1 MRTRVHQEFGNSNRT
16 LTRFTGFY
24 LFQALLGVAQLF
36 VEFVQLKNER
46 GWDRMSR
53 EAFFK
58 RADLF
63 FKGFNFGGDLRM
75 YGLRVGHYFGI
86 VSLGC
91 VWAILASYL
100 CNLGSIASRLA
111 VKAFHDLLLQA
122 SELHGPLTNLGVHK
136 RYSSIGE
143 VIGTKGILLGYL
155 ACITI
160 QIISKFPVPNLPF
173 VDRLPRRW

>member
-86 VSLGC
+86 VSLG
-91 VWAILASYL
+91 
-100 CNLGSIASRLA
+100 G
-111 VKAFHDLLLQA
+111 
-122 SELHGPLTNLGVHK
+122 
-136 RYSSIGE
+136 
-143 VIGTKGILLGYL
+143 
-155 ACITI
+155 
-160 QIISKFPVPNLPF
+160 
-173 VDRLPRRW
+173 

>member
-1 MRTRVHQEFGNSNRT
+1 MRTRVHQELGASNRT

-53 EAFFK
+53 QAFIK
-58 RADLF
+58 RVDLF

-86 VSLGC
+86 VSLG
-91 VWAILASYL
+91 
-100 CNLGSIASRLA
+100 G
-111 VKAFHDLLLQA
+111 
-122 SELHGPLTNLGVHK
+122 
-136 RYSSIGE
+136 
-143 VIGTKGILLGYL
+143 
-155 ACITI
+155 
-160 QIISKFPVPNLPF
+160 
-173 VDRLPRRW
+173 